1 MKLSEVTEMR
11 PHKPASASSRLRPI
25 ASIVVLGLGLAL
37 SPVFAA
43 AGSPSVGKIS
53 FAIGAATVTD
63 STGRVRTAE
72 AGTEIAVGDRIE
84 TPAGAHA
91 HIRFIDQGLVS
102 VRPGSVLVVEQYTT
116 SGDDISIRFRLENGV
131 VRSITGEAAKVHK
144 DRFRLN
150 TPLAAI
156 GVRGTD
162 FVVKTDSGSL
172 QAMVNEGA
180 IVVASLGGNCV
191 AQGLGPCSGTNAFE
205 LSDAMGRVLLEMS
218 TAQAPRITSRMPQ
231 SGQPAQDVPA
241 GAAQEPGAR
250 NQLVVVAEVTTIETK
265 RRLPE
270 QTTPQPLPEPAPP
283 PEVVVTPPPPQV
295 VVTPPLPTE
304 PPALQWGRRAGP
316 ALAGETL
323 STTYEEASNGRSLIV
338 ANKYVGLFREAG
350 SSPVLSTQLGQGN
363 FALSGGGASL
373 IQPNG
378 SITGGAVNGGWLRI
392 DFAQRNFATELSLAH
407 PQTGAVLLGATGKVR
422 DDGVFFSTAD
432 GTRVAGAVS
441 FNGKEAGYLFDK
453 TVPLGTLTGTT
464 LWKR

>member
-1 MKLSEVTEMR
+1 MKFFDVNKMR
-11 PHKPASASSRLRPI
+11 PYKPASASYRIRSI
-25 ASIVVLGLGLAL
+25 ASIVVLSLGVAL
-37 SPVFAA
+37 PAVPAA

-53 FAIGAATVTD
+53 FAIGAVTVTD
-63 STGRVRTAE
+63 SNGRVRTAE
-72 AGTEIAVGDRIE
+72 AGSEITVGDRIE

-102 VRPGSVLVVEQYTT
+102 VRPGSILVVEQYTT
-116 SGDDISIRFRLENGV
+116 SGDDVSIRFRLENGV
-131 VRSITGEAAKVHK
+131 VRSITGDAAKVHK

-162 FVVKTDSGSL
+162 FVVKTDAGSL

-180 IVVASLGGNCV
+180 IVVASLGGSCV
-191 AQGLGPCSGTNAFE
+191 AQSLGPCSGTNAFE

-218 TAQAPRITSRMPQ
+218 TAQTPRITSRMP
-231 SGQPAQDVPA
+231 SAGQPAQDLPT
-241 GAAQEPGAR
+241 GTAQEPGGR
-250 NQLVVVAEVTTIETK
+250 NQLGVVAEVTTIETK

-270 QTTPQPLPEPAPP
+270 QTTTQPLPEPVPVPLPP
-283 PEVVVTPPPPQV
+283 VVITPPPQPI
-295 VVTPPLPTE
+295 E

-323 STTYEEASNGRSLIV
+323 STTHEEASNGRSLII

-350 SSPVLSTQLGQGN
+350 ASPVLSTQLGQGN

-373 IQPNG
+373 IQPTG
-378 SITGGAVNGGWLRI
+378 VITGGTVNGGWLRI

-407 PQTGAVLLGATGKVR
+407 PQTGAVLLGATGKMR
-422 DDGVFFSTAD
+422 DDGVFFSTTD
-432 GTRVAGAVS
+432 STRVAGAVS